1 MSEGP
6 GATEARWRS
15 RFTWLPLV
23 VLGLAAALALATG
36 PYTGATDSRWRLVTQ
51 VVVLLLTAGV
61 LVLRTTADDRLRSD
75 PRLGR
80 GYYVLRTCLAVLL
93 TALNPLFCVFA
104 WVGFIDGPEY
114 LSDRGT
120 RIGLVVTAATMA
132 WGQAGGAPGE
142 NVFRWLLFG
151 ILLIVNMALAFTMTA
166 WSRHLADTSE
176 SRARAIA
183 ELEAVNGE
191 LERAVA
197 ENAALRD
204 RLVARAR
211 EAGVDEERQRLAR
224 EIHDGIAQSLAGIVT
239 QLQAEIAATG
249 PGGRTGA
256 ALALAREALTDAR
269 RSVLDLGPVQLS
281 GSDLP
286 TALRAEA
293 EMWSRR
299 SGVQVDVRVVGEE
312 VALHQEVEATVLRVV
327 QEALANCRKHAAAR
341 RVGVTLSYDQDEIM
355 VDVRDDGRGFD
366 PERVAEPGTFGLRG
380 MRQRAERLAGVLE
393 IESGAGDGTAVSL
406 RLPALERGAA

>member
-1 MSEGP
+1 
-6 GATEARWRS
+6 
-15 RFTWLPLV
+15 
-23 VLGLAAALALATG
+23 
-36 PYTGATDSRWRLVTQ
+36 
-51 VVVLLLTAGV
+51 
-61 LVLRTTADDRLRSD
+61 
-75 PRLGR
+75 
-80 GYYVLRTCLAVLL
+80 
-93 TALNPLFCVFA
+93 
-104 WVGFIDGPEY
+104 
-114 LSDRGT
+114 
-120 RIGLVVTAATMA
+120 
-132 WGQAGGAPGE
+132 
-142 NVFRWLLFG
+142 VFRWLLFG
-151 ILLIVNMALAFTMTA
+151 ILLIVNLALALTMTA
-166 WSRHLADTSE
+166 WSRHLADTSA

-183 ELEAVNGE
+183 ELEAVNAE

-211 EAGVDEERQRLAR
+211 EAGVDDERQRLAR
-224 EIHDGIAQSLAGIVT
+224 EIHDGIAQSLAGVVT
-239 QLQAEIAATG
+239 QLQAEIAVTG

-286 TALRAEA
+286 TALRAET

-299 SGVQVDVRVVGEE
+299 SGVRADVRVVGEE

-341 RVGVTLSYDQDEIM
+341 RVGVTLSYDPDEIM

-366 PERVAEPGTFGLRG
+366 PGRVAGPGTFGLRG
-380 MRQRAERLAGVLE
+380 MRQRAERLAGALE
-393 IESGAGDGTAVSL
+393 IESGSGVGTAVSL